1 VAIFEAAIM
10 AAGFWLA
17 RMLAFWPLCIESAAA
32 MLPTTLQK
40 SNLCLE
46 EAPELIHISAFERSA
61 SLQQFSIDS
70 QGLGVAEFIQQL
82 KQLHLCLH
90 ACDLFWLC
98 QEAAANGAT

>member
-1 VAIFEAAIM
+1 M

-46 EAPELIHISAFERSA
+46 EAPELIHISA
-61 SLQQFSIDS
+61 
-70 QGLGVAEFIQQL
+70 L
-82 KQLHLCLH
+82 KDLP
-90 ACDLFWLC
+90 ACSSSPLTLRVLVW
-98 QEAAANGAT
+98 QTISNN